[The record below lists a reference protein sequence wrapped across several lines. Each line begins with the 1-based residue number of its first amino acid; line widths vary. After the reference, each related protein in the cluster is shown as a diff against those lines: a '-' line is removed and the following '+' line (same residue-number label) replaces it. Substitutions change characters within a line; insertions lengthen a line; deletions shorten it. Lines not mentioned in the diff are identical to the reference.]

1 MIFQEQ
7 LPQIRLKYLPS
18 DRAYLGT
25 LLKVKKNIYIYIYI
39 YIYMSC
45 RDFLFTKRGF
55 IVFSSRSLEWNFY
68 EPLTTFEFS
77 FFQISLFTPF

>member
-39 YIYMSC
+39 YELS
-45 RDFLFTKRGF
+45 G
-55 IVFSSRSLEWNFY
+55 
-68 EPLTTFEFS
+68 FS
-77 FFQISLFTPF
+77 FY